1 MLSTAAIAWL
11 PWRADSFARARA
23 DGRPVLLSLAP
34 TWCGNS
40 AEMDTAT
47 FADPEVAGLINAH
60 FVAIRVD
67 PDRRPDIAER
77 YSLGGWPTTA
87 FLTPDGDVLGG
98 GTFIERH
105 RLADV
110 LRRVS
115 AVFAQGPD
123 LRPAR
128 GPSAPAVAP
137 GEAAPL
143 EQLIDVVTAAFDPR
157 HGGFGSAPKF
167 PHAAPV
173 RLALHLYREGGAET
187 HRDIAVTTLDA
198 MGWGPL
204 YDEKDGG
211 FFRYARRADWG
222 EPNDEKLL
230 DVNASLLDLY
240 IDAAESLE
248 LGRYLERAAD
258 ILRYVQTW
266 LADQVDGGWGGS
278 QRADPVYH
286 ATEGDSGPDA
296 GRTPP
301 PIDRTLYT
309 DWNAMMASA
318 AIKAGRALNDP
329 SLSEFAIR
337 SLERVALLC
346 YRPGGGMA
354 HYYDGEAQ
362 VRGLLDDQIAMAA
375 AQLDA
380 FEATGNIVYEMLAE
394 ELALHAVN
402 LMWDGDGGGFFD
414 RTSDEAADVGLLGE
428 RRKPFAAN
436 CAAARLL
443 DRLARTASKPRY
455 RELAERTLSAIGPRA
470 AGEGALAADYVLAV
484 RALGQ

>member
-1 MLSTAAIAWL
+1 
-11 PWRADSFARARA
+11 
-23 DGRPVLLSLAP
+23 
-34 TWCGNS
+34 
-40 AEMDTAT
+40 MDAAT
-47 FADPEVAGLINAH
+47 FADSEVAGLITAH

-98 GTFIERH
+98 GTFIERR

-110 LRRVS
+110 LRRV
-115 AVFAQGPD
+115 AATFALGPG
-123 LRPAR
+123 PSPSR
-128 GPSAPAVAP
+128 GPSPPAVAT
-137 GEAAPL
+137 GETASP
-143 EQLIDVVTAAFDPR
+143 ERLIDLVAAMFDPR
-157 HGGFGSAPKF
+157 HGGFGDAPKF

-173 RLALHLYREGGAET
+173 RLALELYRDGGSPS

-198 MGWGPL
+198 IGWGPL
-204 YDEKDGG
+204 YDERDGG

-222 EPNDEKLL
+222 EPSSEKLL
-230 DVNASLLDLY
+230 DVNASLLELY
-240 IDAAESLE
+240 IDAAGTLE

-258 ILRYVQTW
+258 ILRYVQSW
-266 LADQVDGGWGGS
+266 LADQADGGWAGS
-278 QRADPVYH
+278 QRADPRH
-286 ATEGDSGPDA
+286 ADGDDPAADRPA
-296 GRTPP
+296 P

-318 AIKAGRALNDP
+318 AIKAGRVLNDP
-329 SLSEFAIR
+329 SLSEFAVR
-337 SLERVALLC
+337 SLERIAVLC

-354 HYYDGEAQ
+354 HYHDGEAQ

-394 ELALHAVN
+394 ELALHVVN
-402 LMWDGDGGGFFD
+402 LMWDGESGGFFD
-414 RTSDEAADVGLLGE
+414 RIADEAGDVGLLGE

-443 DRLARTASKPRY
+443 DRLGRIADKPRY

-470 AGEGALAADYVLAV
+470 AGEGPLAAEYVLAV
-484 RALGQ
+484 RAAGQ

>member
-11 PWRADSFARARA
+11 PWRAESFARARS
-23 DGRPVLLSLAP
+23 GGQPVLLCLAP
-34 TWCGNS
+34 TWCGNC
-40 AEMDTAT
+40 AEMDAVTYSD
-47 FADPEVAGLINAH
+47 ADVVALVNAH
-60 FVAIRVD
+60 FVAVRVD

-87 FLTPDGDVLGG
+87 FLTADGDVLGG
-98 GTFIERH
+98 GTFLDRH
-105 RLADV
+105 RLAEV

-115 AVFAQGPD
+115 TVFSEGTSVHP
-123 LRPAR
+123 RR
-128 GPSAPAVAP
+128 GPLEAGEARDVAP
-137 GEAAPL
+137 M
-143 EQLIDVVTAAFDPR
+143 EQLIEVATSAFDPR
-157 HGGFGSAPKF
+157 HGGFGGAPKF

-173 RLALHLYREGGAET
+173 RLALHLFKEDGSET
-187 HRDIAVTTLDA
+187 QRDIAITTLDA

-211 FFRYARRADWG
+211 FFRYARSADWSQ
-222 EPNDEKLL
+222 PNSEKLL
-230 DVNASLLDLY
+230 DVNAALLDLY
-240 IDAAESLE
+240 LDAAESLE

-278 QRADPVYH
+278 QRADGSYYT
-286 ATEGDSGPDA
+286 AEA
-296 GRTPP
+296 GSVAQGAPMPP

-318 AIKAGRALNDP
+318 AIKAGRALNDA

-337 SLERVALLC
+337 SLERIALVC
-346 YRPGGGMA
+346 YRPAGGVA
-354 HYYDGEAQ
+354 HYYDGEAH

-380 FEATGNIVYEMLAE
+380 FEATGNIVYEMLAQ

-402 LMWDGDGGGFFD
+402 TMWDNEGGGFFD
-414 RTSDEAADVGLLGE
+414 RAPADTDVGLLGE
-428 RRKPFAAN
+428 RRKPFATN

-443 DRLARTASKPRY
+443 KRLAHTAKKPRY
-455 RELAERTLSAIGPRA
+455 RELAERTLAAIGPQA
-470 AGEGALAADYVLAV
+470 AGEGPLAADYVLAV
-484 RALGQ
+484 RASGQ

>member
-1 MLSTAAIAWL
+1 MLSTAAVAWL
-11 PWRADSFARARA
+11 PWRAESFARARA
-23 DGRPVLLSLAP
+23 EGRPVLLSIAP

-40 AEMDTAT
+40 AEMDATT
-47 FADPEVAGLINAH
+47 FADPEVAGLITAH
-60 FVAIRVD
+60 FVAVRVD

-98 GTFIERH
+98 GTFIERR
-105 RLADV
+105 RLAEV

-115 AVFAQGPD
+115 AAFTPGSS
-123 LRPAR
+123 LRSAR
-128 GPSAPAVAP
+128 GPSAPAVAA
-137 GEAAPL
+137 GEKPSL
-143 EQLIDVVTAAFDPR
+143 ERLIDLVAASFDPR
-157 HGGFGSAPKF
+157 HGGFGDAPKF

-173 RLALHLYREGGAET
+173 RLALELYRDGRSQA

-204 YDEKDGG
+204 YDENHGG

-222 EPNDEKLL
+222 EPNSEKLL

-240 IDAAESLE
+240 IEAAETLE

-258 ILRYVQTW
+258 ILRYVQSS
-266 LADQVDGGWGGS
+266 LADQAGGGWAGS
-278 QRADPVYH
+278 QRADPARAGDADH
-286 ATEGDSGPDA
+286 AASRPQ
-296 GRTPP
+296 P
-301 PIDRTLYT
+301 PIDQTLYT
-309 DWNAMMASA
+309 DWNAMMASS

-329 SLSEFAIR
+329 SLSEFAVR
-337 SLERVALLC
+337 SLERIAMLC

-354 HYYDGEAQ
+354 HYYDGQAQ

-402 LMWDGDGGGFFD
+402 LMWDGGDGGFFD
-414 RTSDEAADVGLLGE
+414 RIPDEAGDVGLLGE

-443 DRLARTASKPRY
+443 DRLGRIADKPRY
-455 RELAERTLSAIGPRA
+455 GELAEQTLSAVGPRA
-470 AGEGALAADYVLAV
+470 AEQGPMAADYVLAV
-484 RALGQ
+484 RAAGQ